1 MVQTD
6 EDVEDTCPHWNT
18 QALHPLGT
26 TFELL
31 HLLLGQYPCVATGT
45 YNISITYICT
55 YVLYS
60 YEIKDDIY
68 ELSEM
73 TSKRNLGL

>member
-1 MVQTD
+1 MYVYIYY
-6 EDVEDTCPHWNT
+6 H
-18 QALHPLGT
+18 
-26 TFELL
+26 
-31 HLLLGQYPCVATGT
+31 LLGQYSCVTTGT

-73 TSKRNLGL
+73 TSKRNSGL